1 LERPLSIGAFPSGC
15 PFEALMQ
22 ARDIMTSPAV
32 AVAEN
37 DTLHAAARILLDNG
51 ISAAP
56 VLNRSHL
63 LVGIVSEADLIARLA
78 LPEVE
83 ALSSRGVWLRSS
95 LEAAAA
101 FVRTHARLIRDVMT
115 TAVITAP
122 EEASV
127 EELATLILGRG
138 IKRLPIVRDGR
149 VAGIVSRVDLLRIL
163 YSTPPRDGSAAA
175 GPVGPSNRQQDL
187 DLQSLV
193 SRTMDNL
200 PWYRAWP
207 VEASVLH
214 GAVHIWGRVP
224 DEVVRQ
230 AYVMAVADVAGD
242 REVVDHMHVIA
253 ALRHQ
258 AGGPASSPR

>member
-1 LERPLSIGAFPSGC
+1 
-15 PFEALMQ
+15 MQ
-22 ARDIMTSPAV
+22 ARDIMTNPVVSV
-32 AVAEN
+32 LED

-56 VLNRSHL
+56 VLNRSRL

-78 LPEVE
+78 LSEQQ

-95 LEAAAA
+95 LEAATS

-115 TAVITAP
+115 SAVITAT
-122 EEASV
+122 EEAPV

-138 IKRLPIVRDGR
+138 IKRLPIVHEGQ
-149 VAGIVSRVDLLRIL
+149 VTGIVSRVDLLRVL
-163 YSTPPRDGSAAA
+163 YSTPPDNGSAGA
-175 GPVGPSNRQQDL
+175 GPVGPSSRQLDL

-193 SRTMDNL
+193 SRTLENL

-207 VEASVLH
+207 VEGTVLH
-214 GAVHIWGRVP
+214 GAVHLWGRVP
-224 DEVVRQ
+224 DEIVRQ

-242 REVVDHMHVIA
+242 REIVDHLHVIA
-253 ALRHQ
+253 ALKHQ
-258 AGGPASSPR
+258 AGGSPSSPR

>member
-1 LERPLSIGAFPSGC
+1 MR
-15 PFEALMQ
+15 
-22 ARDIMTSPAV
+22 ARDIMTSPVV
-32 AVAEN
+32 AAAED
-37 DTLHAAARILLDNG
+37 DTLHAAACILLDNG

-56 VLNRSHL
+56 VLNRSGL

-115 TAVITAP
+115 RAVITAA
-122 EEASV
+122 EEAPV

-138 IKRLPIVRDGR
+138 IKRLPIVREGH
-149 VAGIVSRVDLLRIL
+149 VTGIVSRVDLLRIL
-163 YSTPPRDGSAAA
+163 YSTPPRDGSAAERSA
-175 GPVGPSNRQQDL
+175 GPSSHRQDL
-187 DLQSLV
+187 ELQSLV
-193 SRTMDNL
+193 SRIMQNL

-207 VEASVLH
+207 VEGSVLH

-230 AYVMAVADVAGD
+230 AYVMAVADVVGD
-242 REVVDHMHVIA
+242 REIVDHMHVIA